1 MVVQFQKCSLKCIA
15 LRKSFC
21 FFSSLTLMTGI
32 MAWAFHGPAS
42 SQEPLPTIVIAT
54 EAANPPFTYL
64 DEAGRPQGFE
74 IELGQALCEAIKAK
88 CHFIIQDWEGMFSGL
103 REHRFDV
110 ILSSLAVTLERSR
123 QIAFSDRLYRI
134 PSALMVLKDSPLT
147 NINMAEAAFLEKL
160 LPQIQLVPFT
170 HVQEAALDLISGR
183 VDGVISDQVSLTRFM
198 SYYKG
203 KDSLCCAITARL
215 DGLSEGETA
224 LGLRKEDT
232 ALKQTFNQALQTIIR
247 NGTYE
252 TIRKRYFEFD
262 VR

>member
-1 MVVQFQKCSLKCIA
+1 
-15 LRKSFC
+15 LRKVLC
-21 FFSSLTLMTGI
+21 FFFVLIGILAWGDAPVMSQQQPLSLI
-32 MAWAFHGPAS
+32 
-42 SQEPLPTIVIAT
+42 IAT

-64 DEAGRPQGFE
+64 DEAGRPKGFE
-74 IELGQALCEAIKAK
+74 IELGQALCDTMKTR
-88 CHFIIQDWEGMFSGL
+88 CSFIIQDWEGMFSGL
-103 REHRFDV
+103 KERRFDA

-134 PSALMVLKDSPLT
+134 PSALMVLKNSELT
-147 NINMAEAAFLEKL
+147 SLSIAALEGARMGVIEGRPEADFLEKRF
-160 LPQIQLVPFT
+160 PQLQLTSFAQ
-170 HVQEAALDLISGR
+170 VQEAALDLISER
-183 VDGVISDQVSLTRFM
+183 IDGVISDQVSLTRFM
-198 SYYKG
+198 SYYKD
-203 KDSLCCAITARL
+203 KDSLCCKITAHL

-232 ALKQTFNQALQTIIR
+232 ALKTSINQALQTIVK